1 MDLEKSMLV
10 SAAALRSQ
18 SQRMR
23 IISENLANSNSE
35 AVAQGDE
42 PYRRKVVT
50 FKNAM
55 DNELGVSVVSVDK
68 VDVDQSQFGTRFD
81 PGHPAAD
88 ANGYVK
94 ITNVNSLIETMD
106 MKQAQRTYEA
116 NLNAVEASRNML
128 MSTIDLLR

>member
-1 MDLEKSMLV
+1 MDLEKSMFV
-10 SAAALRSQ
+10 SAAALRAQ

-35 AVAQGDE
+35 AVAPGDD
-42 PYRRKVVT
+42 PYRRKVIT

-55 DNELGVSVVSVDK
+55 DNELGVNTVKVESVDL
-68 VDVDQSQFGTRFD
+68 DQSQFGRRFD

-88 ANGYVK
+88 ENGYVQV
-94 ITNVNSLIETMD
+94 TNVNSLIESMD
-106 MKQAQRTYEA
+106 MKQAQRSYEA
-116 NLNAVEASRNML
+116 NLNAIEASRNML